1 LVIAFFTFL
10 VLFPVHA
17 IAVPSS
23 PSPALNASL
32 AAERALPD
40 RPLRVG
46 ILGAT
51 GAVGVELLALLAER
65 RFPVSELRP
74 LASPRSAGQTL
85 TWQGESL
92 QVRAV
97 DTDAFDG
104 LDLLLAS
111 AGGSVS
117 RQWAPQA
124 AAAGTVVIDNS
135 SAFRLDPDVPLVV
148 PEVNGDAAFQ
158 HQGIIANPN
167 CTTILLTL
175 ALAPLAARRPL
186 RRVVVSTYQSASG
199 AGARAMEELQNLSR
213 TVLEG
218 GIPVSEVLPHSLAF
232 NLFLHNSPL
241 QANGYCE
248 EELKMVH
255 ETRKILGLPHLRL
268 TATCVRVPVLRAH
281 SEAVNIEFE
290 EPFPV
295 QEARELLAVAP
306 GVELIED
313 FAANRFP
320 MPTDVTGRDPVAIGR
335 IRQDLSDSH
344 ALELWLCGDQ
354 IRKGAALNAIQIA
367 ERLMAPP
374 PGDTP

>member
-1 LVIAFFTFL
+1 
-10 VLFPVHA
+10 
-17 IAVPSS
+17 
-23 PSPALNASL
+23 
-32 AAERALPD
+32 
-40 RPLRVG
+40 
-46 ILGAT
+46 
-51 GAVGVELLALLAER
+51 
-65 RFPVSELRP
+65 
-74 LASPRSAGQTL
+74 
-85 TWQGESL
+85 
-92 QVRAV
+92 
-97 DTDAFDG
+97 
-104 LDLLLAS
+104 
-111 AGGSVS
+111 
-117 RQWAPQA
+117 
-124 AAAGTVVIDNS
+124 
-135 SAFRLDPDVPLVV
+135 
-148 PEVNGDAAFQ
+148 
-158 HQGIIANPN
+158 
-167 CTTILLTL
+167 
-175 ALAPLAARRPL
+175 
-186 RRVVVSTYQSASG
+186 
-199 AGARAMEELQNLSR
+199 
-213 TVLEG
+213 
-218 GIPVSEVLPHSLAF
+218 LPHSRAF

-281 SEAVNIEFE
+281 SEAVNIEFD
-290 EPFPV
+290 EPFPA

-335 IRQDLSDSH
+335 IRQDLSDPH